1 MKNFTHRELVEIGY
15 KWVIKKCGFAF
26 KELTVAHDEIPDVL
40 GFNSNGSFLLEAKVS
55 RSDFLADRKKSFRIF
70 SEKGIGDWRFF
81 IVPKGLV
88 KIEELPQNWGLIEVS
103 EKGKATCVF
112 NPFGGGNIYSNWERC
127 EKSATAEYQFL
138 YSALRRL
145 HLRGRIDEIYN
156 LTNISKG

>member
-40 GFNSNGSFLLEAKVS
+40 GFNSNGTFLLEAKVS
-55 RSDFLADRKKSFRIF
+55 RADFLVDRKKSFRIF

-112 NPFGGGNIYSNWERC
+112 NPFGGGNIYSTWKRC
-127 EKSATAEYQFL
+127 KKSATAEYQFL

-145 HLRGRIDEIYN
+145 HLRGRIDEVYD
-156 LTNISKG
+156 LTTISKG

>member
-55 RSDFLADRKKSFRIF
+55 RADFLADRKKSFRIF

-81 IVPKGLV
+81 IVPKGMV
-88 KIEELPQNWGLIEVS
+88 KIEELPKNWGLIEVS
-103 EKGKATCVF
+103 EKGKATCIF
-112 NPFGGGNIYSNWERC
+112 NPFGGGNIYSTWKRC

-145 HLRGRIDEIYN
+145 HLRGRIDEIYD
-156 LTNISKG
+156 LTTISKR